1 MAVPK
6 KKVTKSRRNMR
17 RYSAAYQLE
26 TPAVIVSP
34 INNEPTRPH
43 RITRELLA
51 SGRYLE
57 MTAAFQKKNGAKKSA
72 AKTSKSAKA

>member
-17 RYSAAYQLE
+17 RFSAAYQLE
-26 TPAVIVSP
+26 DTAIVVSP

-43 RITRELLA
+43 RITREVLA

-57 MTAAFQKKNGAKKSA
+57 STAAFRKKNGAKKSA
-72 AKTSKSAKA
+72 KKTTEASK